1 MKGKNCCIT
10 NGELVRKWRQGLGID
25 LAPINTA
32 IDDLQINFPQWS
44 SEFSMYQLMK
54 EANTYIDKSSLDST
68 NTYIGKCSLN
78 SESTGQ
84 KRDIF
89 LSKTSKQDE
98 KDKTADKHK
107 IENTILVLT
116 KILICKPSSK
126 L

>member
-1 MKGKNCCIT
+1 MICKYIYFNIVFRIT
-10 NGELVRKWRQGLGID
+10 NVLTDGI
-25 LAPINTA
+25 
-32 IDDLQINFPQWS
+32 S
-44 SEFSMYQLMK
+44 
-54 EANTYIDKSSLDST
+54 NTYIGKSSLDST

-89 LSKTSKQDE
+89 LSKPSKQDE

-107 IENTILVLT
+107 IENTILVLR